1 MLVGVLRFLWWLLL
15 AVVDVIV
22 VDDGVDAGFVVV
34 VVVATVVVPVNASC
48 YDCCRRRCSCS
59 CRTQRI
65 VC

>member
-34 VVVATVVVPVNASC
+34 VVATVVVPVNASC